1 MPNTVNDDSK
11 YLKELIKAGSDITGS
26 AAGAGIGYFISG
38 ANGAI
43 IGGASGPLLKITFEQ
58 LASEIKND

>member
-43 IGGASGPLLKITFEQ
+43 IGGASRPLLKITFEQ